1 MKPQKL
7 LDSSYFEGPKQ
18 LDSKKQAKLK
28 GWRKFFS
35 QASLILTVTN
45 SLYFMCQIACKC
57 EKGHWNVHGQML
69 LARKEARGGSS
80 PWLCKNDA
88 ETLLWIID
96 NGESLVSR
104 QYLCG
109 LLWFYFRCIRCCCR
123 RRRSCGRLPS
133 LGAANSEIERISF
146 TKCWLDTMTHIC
158 PFTSSLQLT
167 FLVNKL
173 IKLTCVFCCFQFLIV
188 QNCPNVISYN
198 SCLFRWWFLR
208 MALTVKPEA
217 SWQRLPKLRM
227 VWGIRH
233 SQFFQKMTKNL

>member
-35 QASLILTVTN
+35 QASLILTVSN

-146 TKCWLDTMTHIC
+146 TKCWLDTMTHIL
-158 PFTSSLQLT
+158 PLH
-167 FLVNKL
+167 FLAAVNL
-173 IKLTCVFCCFQFLIV
+173 SREQTNQTNLCFLLLS
-188 QNCPNVISYN
+188 ISD
-198 SCLFRWWFLR
+198 C
-208 MALTVKPEA
+208 
-217 SWQRLPKLRM
+217 PKLSK
-227 VWGIRH
+227 RH
-233 SQFFQKMTKNL
+233 